1 MASESLNL
9 PSSSRT
15 SVARNMEG
23 RGTGGW
29 EFSFVEAS
37 VLVEQAQDPGL
48 KQTKHSFNTW
58 VHMDG
63 SSRLGEF
70 WC

>member
-1 MASESLNL
+1 
-9 PSSSRT
+9 
-15 SVARNMEG
+15 MEG